1 MNLNEEQQKLKHIY
15 HGITSNTENIFKN
28 SKYIKSLE
36 EDIHTFLSFTQE
48 IPHIVVSRSTPG
60 SPVNIARFQHC
71 NMDVR
76 NSYASDDINTEPIKA
91 SRKISN
97 SETVLDNNLNR
108 VQPKLQRLNSGDTPK
123 LSSWRMNRQ
132 SSLCSISSICSL
144 DTNCMSD
151 YSDFDLDESASS
163 LSNGDDTPTKKESM
177 WVKLRKA
184 VRWSPFMQNYKKQYP
199 WIQLAGHAGGFKS
212 GEQGTILKKASKA
225 EIECLQK
232 LMKDSMSPYVPEF
245 KMIVNEDEHDFIQM
259 QDLLQ
264 DFDHPS
270 FVMDCKM
277 GTRTYLEEEVNKVGK
292 PRKDLFLKMIAVDP
306 SEPTDY
312 ENETRSCT
320 KPRYMQ
326 WREQLSSTATLGFR
340 IEGIKRGENNPDK
353 DFKKIKTEEDIASV
367 FNRFV
372 GNSKNLRDKYIQRL
386 KVIKASLSS
395 SNFFKTHEVIGSSL
409 LFIHDAKGLCG
420 VWLIDFGKTMPLK
433 NGTDI
438 NHYSDWMLGNHEDGY
453 LTGLDNMINIWTN
466 MDCEKT

>member
-163 LSNGDDTPTKKESM
+163 LSNGDDTPTKK
-177 WVKLRKA
+177 V
-184 VRWSPFMQNYKKQYP
+184 PF
-199 WIQLAGHAGGFKS
+199 
-212 GEQGTILKKASKA
+212 
-225 EIECLQK
+225 C
-232 LMKDSMSPYVPEF
+232 
-245 KMIVNEDEHDFIQM
+245 
-259 QDLLQ
+259 
-264 DFDHPS
+264 
-270 FVMDCKM
+270 
-277 GTRTYLEEEVNKVGK
+277 
-292 PRKDLFLKMIAVDP
+292 
-306 SEPTDY
+306 
-312 ENETRSCT
+312 
-320 KPRYMQ
+320 
-326 WREQLSSTATLGFR
+326 
-340 IEGIKRGENNPDK
+340 NN
-353 DFKKIKTEEDIASV
+353 
-367 FNRFV
+367 R
-372 GNSKNLRDKYIQRL
+372 
-386 KVIKASLSS
+386 
-395 SNFFKTHEVIGSSL
+395 
-409 LFIHDAKGLCG
+409 
-420 VWLIDFGKTMPLK
+420 
-433 NGTDI
+433 
-438 NHYSDWMLGNHEDGY
+438 
-453 LTGLDNMINIWTN
+453 
-466 MDCEKT
+466 